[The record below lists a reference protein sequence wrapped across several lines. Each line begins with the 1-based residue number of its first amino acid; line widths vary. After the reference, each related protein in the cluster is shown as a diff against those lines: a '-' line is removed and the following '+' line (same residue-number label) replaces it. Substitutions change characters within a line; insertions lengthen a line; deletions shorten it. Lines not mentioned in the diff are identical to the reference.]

1 VVLDPEPLF
10 AHGVSSVLC
19 GFVNPDPVVGV
30 WGSSIAWP
38 GAAGVAIV
46 GVRRHAD
53 GDTEVVLSAL
63 RSGTPTIVLGVPG
76 SERHVVELLRAGAKE
91 ILARDCATADL
102 VHAVQSLRR
111 DAPVPRRSAA
121 TGPTDPTARELEV
134 ITLLAQGMSNREIA
148 TALFISE
155 HTVRNHLGHVFAK
168 LGVSSRTQAVVR
180 AGQLGWLR
188 LPVF

>member
-1 VVLDPEPLF
+1 MDPEPLF
-10 AHGVSSVLC
+10 AHGVSSVLS
-19 GFVNPDPVVGV
+19 GFVSPDPVVAG

-38 GAAGVAIV
+38 GASGLAII
-46 GVRRHAD
+46 GVRRHAQ
-53 GDTEVVLSAL
+53 GDAEVVLSAL
-63 RSGTPTIVLGVPG
+63 QSGTPTVVLGVPG
-76 SERHVVELLRAGAKE
+76 SEREVVELLRAGAKE
-91 ILARDCATADL
+91 ILVRDCSTADL
-102 VHAVQSLRR
+102 VSAVQSLRR
-111 DAPVPRRSAA
+111 DAPAPRRQAT

-148 TALFISE
+148 AALFISE